1 MKEKLQTLSVSE
13 LRDREYFLVSIV
25 TRSDVSMDSKVEA
38 YYEWLAIDEL
48 LSTVEEGA
56 LVC

>member
-38 YYEWLAIDEL
+38 YYEWLVIDEL
-48 LSTVEEGA
+48 LSTVKEGA